1 MANTA
6 LNRSGVLL
14 MTNKSGGAVAQG
26 DVVVIDATTAASFT
40 TTTTGAYASGPVG
53 VVIEP
58 NGIANNGVGLVA
70 ITGYVP
76 KVALSGAAS
85 LGDLFKTHTV
95 AKQAVRHAA
104 PEVTGDFGAVLG
116 TGTTPAAVLW
126 GNPIQ
131 AASGSGYT
139 QGARV
144 YDSDGQTINNNSLTA
159 IGFDSE
165 RYDTDTC
172 HDAGSNTKLTA
183 TTAGKYIII
192 GNVQWAANT
201 TGRRELAIRMDGTT
215 YIGTDTR
222 DPAVNVSYYQQ
233 VSTIWDMAAT
243 HYVELMVYHNI
254 DGGGTLNIE
263 LASSY
268 SPEFMM
274 QRIG

>member
-26 DVVVIDATTAASFT
+26 DVVIVDVTTAASFT
-40 TTTTGAYASGPVG
+40 TTTTSAYSSGPVG
-53 VVIEP
+53 VVLEP

-104 PEVTGDFGAVLG
+104 PEVEGDFGAVLG

-126 GNPIQ
+126 GNPNQ
-131 AASGSGYT
+131 AAAGGGYT
-139 QGARV
+139 EGARV

-172 HDAGSNTKLTA
+172 HDPGANTKLTA
-183 TTAGKYIII
+183 TTAGK
-192 GNVQWAANT
+192 G
-201 TGRRELAIRMDGTT
+201 
-215 YIGTDTR
+215 
-222 DPAVNVSYYQQ
+222 
-233 VSTIWDMAAT
+233 
-243 HYVELMVYHNI
+243 
-254 DGGGTLNIE
+254 
-263 LASSY
+263 
-268 SPEFMM
+268 
-274 QRIG
+274 